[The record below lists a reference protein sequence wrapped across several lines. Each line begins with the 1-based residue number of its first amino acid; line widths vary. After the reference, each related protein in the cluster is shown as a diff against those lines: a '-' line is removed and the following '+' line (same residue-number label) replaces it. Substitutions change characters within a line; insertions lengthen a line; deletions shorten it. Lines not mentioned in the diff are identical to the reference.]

1 MLTSVAVPASVIST
15 TLTGHPTSSRH
26 STCGKGGGEISVK
39 IQPAGIRT
47 KSGGARSIEGGKG
60 PAGSGLSL
68 GVAGVENG
76 GRKDAAFPILFLGLI
91 RAKLGRGG
99 HGDLRYLGSDI

>member
-1 MLTSVAVPASVIST
+1 MIMSDALCGSSSSYSPFSFITSR
-15 TLTGHPTSSRH
+15 TLTTAPPFRTSPEEMAAVWADGRR
-26 STCGKGGGEISVK
+26 GGGADLTK

-47 KSGGARSIEGGKG
+47 KSGGARSIEAGKG

-76 GRKDAAFPILFLGLI
+76 GRKDATFL
-91 RAKLGRGG
+91 RPPW
-99 HGDLRYLGSDI
+99 